1 MSILNP
7 EKDWLEKNGSTYEV
21 EAKFKVKI
29 YNEDWRDFNSFEK
42 DLLELAENYGIEV
55 KLWLNYLQE
64 IAS

>member
-55 KLWLNYLQE
+55 KL
-64 IAS
+64 